1 MRRILLTTDGSENA
15 LKTAAYLADLYGGTA
30 DLEIAVLS
38 VYPTVPPLYR
48 EESLNPAVRKQF
60 AFWLKKREEDAQR
73 FLEATARVLQ
83 KGGTKRS
90 QIKTKQ
96 AQQVV
101 GVARDIIRE
110 MDSQRFDS
118 AVIGKKGMSWFD
130 EYFLGSITSKL
141 LEISEDHPL
150 WVVEGKGFPS
160 RRILIAMD
168 ETENS
173 LNLVR
178 YVGRMLQGLTGV
190 EILFYHL
197 CCPFAE
203 ALAPEE
209 REKMREA
216 EEKIVEREK
225 EKILHGYDEAQKIL
239 LDYGFAKKSLR
250 RSFDYDP
257 AAPPQKVAQAV
268 LKELRAGN
276 CGTLIVGRKG
286 STRAREFRVG
296 SVALRTV
303 AEAQN
308 CAVWV
313 V

>member
-30 DLEIAVLS
+30 DLEITILS
-38 VYPTVPPLYR
+38 VYPAVPPLYR

-60 AFWLKKREEDAQR
+60 AAWLKKREEDAQR

-83 KGGTKRS
+83 KGGMKRS
-90 QIKTKQ
+90 QIKARQ

-110 MDSQRFDS
+110 MDAQKFDS

-141 LEISEDHPL
+141 LEISEGHPL

-178 YVGRMLQGLTGV
+178 YAGRMLQGLKDA
-190 EILFYHL
+190 EILFYHF
-197 CCPFAE
+197 CCPFVE

-225 EKILHGYDEAQKIL
+225 DKILHCYDEGQKIL

-257 AAPPQKVAQAV
+257 SAPPQKVAQAV
-268 LKELRAGN
+268 LKELRVGN
-276 CGTLIVGRKG
+276 CGTLIMGRKG
-286 STRAREFRVG
+286 STRAREFRLG
-296 SVALRTV
+296 SVAMRTV

>member
-30 DLEIAVLS
+30 DLEITVLS
-38 VYPTVPPLYR
+38 VYPAVPPLYR
-48 EESLNPAVRKQF
+48 EESLNPRVRKQF
-60 AFWLKKREEDAQR
+60 ASWLRKREEDAHRFIEEASRILQR
-73 FLEATARVLQ
+73 
-83 KGGTKRS
+83 GGTKRG

-96 AQQVV
+96 VRQVV

-130 EYFLGSITSKL
+130 EFFLGSITSKL
-141 LEISEDHPL
+141 LEISEGHPL

-178 YVGRMLQGLTGV
+178 YAGRMLQGLKDV
-190 EILFYHL
+190 EILFYHF
-197 CCPFAE
+197 CCPFVE
-203 ALAPEE
+203 GLAPEE
-209 REKMREA
+209 REKMREV
-216 EEKIVEREK
+216 EEKIAEREK
-225 EKILHGYDEAQKIL
+225 EKVLHCYDEAQRIL
-239 LDYGFAKKSLR
+239 LDFGFAKKSIR

-257 AAPPQKVAQAV
+257 SAPPQKVAQAV
-268 LKELRAGN
+268 LKELRTGN

>member
-1 MRRILLTTDGSENA
+1 MPRILMTTDGSENA

-30 DLEIAVLS
+30 NLEVTILS
-38 VYPTVPPLYR
+38 VYPAVPPLYR
-48 EESLNPAVRKQF
+48 EDSLNPAVRKQF
-60 AFWLKKREEDAQR
+60 TAWLKKREENAHR
-73 FLEATARVLQ
+73 FIEATARILQ
-83 KGGTKRS
+83 KGGLKRS

-110 MDSQRFDS
+110 MDAQKFDA
-118 AVIGKKGMSWFD
+118 AVIGKKGMGWFD
-130 EYFLGSITSKL
+130 DYFLGSITSKL

-168 ETENS
+168 ETENA

-178 YVGRMLQGLTGV
+178 YAGRMLQGVTGV
-190 EILFYHL
+190 EILFYHF
-197 CCPFAE
+197 CCPFVE
-203 ALAPEE
+203 ALTPGE
-209 REKMREA
+209 REKMKRI
-216 EEKIVEREK
+216 EEKFVGQEK
-225 EKILHGYDEAQKIL
+225 EKMLHRYDEAQKIL
-239 LDYGFAKKSLR
+239 LGLGFEKKSIR
-250 RSFDYDP
+250 SSFDDDVS
-257 AAPPQKVAQAV
+257 APPQKVVQAV
-268 LKELRAGN
+268 LKELWGGGY
-276 CGTLIVGRKG
+276 GTLILGRKG
-286 STRAREFRVG
+286 STHAREFRVG
-296 SVALRTV
+296 SVALRAV